1 MIKTFIEYITWG
13 CGMFFERILN
23 FLSKIFFFTGSIIE
37 RSSFPKPLKP
47 EEEKKYL
54 ALAKQGD
61 QHAKEILVEHNLR
74 LVAHIAKKY
83 SGKVETDDLISVG
96 SIGLIKAINTFDD
109 KKGTGLATYTARC
122 IENEILMLLRS
133 NKKHAG
139 DVSLTEVIGTD
150 KDGNELNLIDLL
162 YEHEDSVFAKVD
174 RSIEREKLIK
184 LLSELLT
191 KREFLVISLRYGL
204 KGGRSYAQREVA
216 VMLKISRSY
225 VSRIE
230 KKAIEKLR
238 GKLYKSDFF

>member
-1 MIKTFIEYITWG
+1 
-13 CGMFFERILN
+13 
-23 FLSKIFFFTGSIIE
+23 
-37 RSSFPKPLKP
+37 
-47 EEEKKYL
+47 
-54 ALAKQGD
+54 
-61 QHAKEILVEHNLR
+61 
-74 LVAHIAKKY
+74 
-83 SGKVETDDLISVG
+83 
-96 SIGLIKAINTFDD
+96 INTFDD